1 MLYDWGGNR
10 EFKEEIGMEE
20 IKSIKNIQYVF
31 GFFIIDWCDRKAI
44 VAMNQTIMSMA
55 KDVDEM
61 TALSQ
66 EIIKI
71 NTNWE
76 KVLKS
81 KPK

>member
-1 MLYDWGGNR
+1 M
-10 EFKEEIGMEE
+10 
-20 IKSIKNIQYVF
+20 
-31 GFFIIDWCDRKAI
+31 
-44 VAMNQTIMSMA
+44 AMNQTIMSMA